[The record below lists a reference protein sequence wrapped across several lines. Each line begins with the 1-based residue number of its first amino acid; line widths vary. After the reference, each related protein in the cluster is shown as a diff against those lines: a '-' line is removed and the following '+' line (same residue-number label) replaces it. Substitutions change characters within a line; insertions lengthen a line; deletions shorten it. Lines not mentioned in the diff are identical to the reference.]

1 MNPSLM
7 LCLMVA
13 PLSFTISGGLFYAQA
28 IIPACLFVGIGFSPV
43 AVSLW
48 QLVKFT
54 NGDVSRLQDGEHNE
68 NMFRLSQGIGVREG
82 DTITER
88 PIAGEL
94 VGNPQLED
102 RRGE

>member
-13 PLSFTISGGLFYAQA
+13 PLSFAISGGLFYAQA
-28 IIPACLFVGIGFSPV
+28 TIPAYIFVGMGFSPV
-43 AVSLW
+43 TVSLW

-54 NGDVSRLQDGEHNE
+54 NGDVARLQDGVHNE
-68 NMFRLSQGIGVREG
+68 NMFRLTQGIGVRVG
-82 DTITER
+82 DIITEH

-94 VGNPQLED
+94 VGNPQIED

>member
-7 LCLMVA
+7 LCLMVT
-13 PLSFTISGGLFYAQA
+13 PLSFAVGCALFYAQA
-28 IIPACLFVGIGFSPV
+28 ITPAYFFVFIGFSPV
-43 AVSLW
+43 AVSIW

-54 NGDVSRLQDGEHNE
+54 NNDVSRLQDGEHNE

-82 DTITER
+82 DTFTER

-94 VGNPQLED
+94 VGNPAIED